1 MPNKII
7 RCAEFCLHKKA
18 EAKKETK
25 NDEPK
30 QEVNKTEDAPDLGEP
45 VGEAEIDPDGAH
57 MKEKNKDG
65 SVTEIQI
72 LESEKPR
79 RLRCTFTRGRIR
91 GSFTAILLGGGDA
104 TSLECTMEVEGMG
117 LFAKPRKGLEERL
130 DMLHQAL
137 GD

>member
-1 MPNKII
+1 MKTCVVTASYNCPPAKVWLYLTNPNLNHW
-7 RCAEFCLHKKA
+7 R
-18 EAKKETK
+18 T
-25 NDEPK
+25 
-30 QEVNKTEDAPDLGEP
+30 DLN
-45 VGEAEIDPDGAH
+45 EAEIDPDGAH
-57 MKEKNKDG
+57 MKAKNKDG

>member
-1 MPNKII
+1 MKTCVVTASYNCPPAKVWLYLTNPNLNHW
-7 RCAEFCLHKKA
+7 R
-18 EAKKETK
+18 T
-25 NDEPK
+25 
-30 QEVNKTEDAPDLGEP
+30 DLN
-45 VGEAEIDPDGAH
+45 EAEIDPDGAH

-130 DMLHQAL
+130 EMLHQAL

>member
-1 MPNKII
+1 MKTCVVTASYNCPPAKVWLYLTNPNLNHW
-7 RCAEFCLHKKA
+7 R
-18 EAKKETK
+18 T
-25 NDEPK
+25 
-30 QEVNKTEDAPDLGEP
+30 DLN
-45 VGEAEIDPDGAH
+45 EAEIDPDGAH

-79 RLRCTFTRGRIR
+79 RLRCTFTRGRIH

>member
-1 MPNKII
+1 MKTCVVTASYNCPPAKVWLYLTNPNLNHW
-7 RCAEFCLHKKA
+7 R
-18 EAKKETK
+18 T
-25 NDEPK
+25 
-30 QEVNKTEDAPDLGEP
+30 DLN
-45 VGEAEIDPDGAH
+45 EAEIDPDGAH

-72 LESEKPR
+72 LEAEKPR
-79 RLRCTFTRGRIR
+79 RLRCSFIRGRIR

-130 DMLHQAL
+130 EMLHQAL

>member
-1 MPNKII
+1 MKTCVVTASYNCPPAKVWLYLTNPNLNHW
-7 RCAEFCLHKKA
+7 R
-18 EAKKETK
+18 T
-25 NDEPK
+25 D
-30 QEVNKTEDAPDLGEP
+30 VN
-45 VGEAEIDPDGAH
+45 EAEIDPDGAH

>member
-1 MPNKII
+1 MKTCVVTASYNCPPAKVWLYLTNPNLNHW
-7 RCAEFCLHKKA
+7 R
-18 EAKKETK
+18 T
-25 NDEPK
+25 
-30 QEVNKTEDAPDLGEP
+30 DLN
-45 VGEAEIDPDGAH
+45 EAEIDPDGMH

-79 RLRCTFTRGRIR
+79 RLRCAFTRGRIR

>member
-1 MPNKII
+1 MKTCVVTASYNCPPAKVWLYLTNPNLNHW
-7 RCAEFCLHKKA
+7 R
-18 EAKKETK
+18 T
-25 NDEPK
+25 
-30 QEVNKTEDAPDLGEP
+30 DLN
-45 VGEAEIDPDGAH
+45 EAEIDPDGAH

>member
-1 MPNKII
+1 MKTCVVTASYNCPPAKVWLYLTNPNLNHW
-7 RCAEFCLHKKA
+7 R
-18 EAKKETK
+18 T
-25 NDEPK
+25 
-30 QEVNKTEDAPDLGEP
+30 DLN
-45 VGEAEIDPDGAH
+45 EAEIGPDGAH